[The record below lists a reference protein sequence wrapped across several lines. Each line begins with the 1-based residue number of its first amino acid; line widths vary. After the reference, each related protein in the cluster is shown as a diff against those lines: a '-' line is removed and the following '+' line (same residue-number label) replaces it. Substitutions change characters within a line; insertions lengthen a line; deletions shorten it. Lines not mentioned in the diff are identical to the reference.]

1 MENEIKKSIAE
12 AYVAGSFRPDLPEE
26 YGAGVYYKSTNPDS
40 HSEICM
46 NRLFRDA
53 EAAKMQEVAG
63 EIEAAKLAVKL
74 YQMEKPM
81 PERLV
86 IYYKSEGIGAW
97 AEGILEPEKPKEI
110 AYAYY
115 MQNVMNSINIEFRK
129 VNGDIGAEGHE
140 IAQGVANSVFMP
152 SWYVIS
158 EYHKDGEC
166 TEDIISEEIS
176 YESAR
181 KRMLAAAKERMEME
195 SGEEWGEEAFLDVL
209 ITREV
214 PEDFPYHV
222 QAGNFG
228 FSGTFGLD
236 YVMFRNKEFPTER
249 IIYRLSPDKKD

>member
-1 MENEIKKSIAE
+1 MQKEIKNSIAE
-12 AYVAGSFRPDLPEE
+12 AYVAGSFRSDLPEE

-40 HSEICM
+40 HSETCM

-53 EAAKMQEVAG
+53 EAAKMQESAG

-81 PERLV
+81 PESLV
-86 IYYKSEGIGAW
+86 IYYKSGGI
-97 AEGILEPEKPKEI
+97 
-110 AYAYY
+110 Y

-140 IAQGVANSVFMP
+140 IAQGVANSVFKP

-166 TEDIISEEIS
+166 TKGIISEEIS
-176 YESAR
+176 YEFAR

-195 SGEEWGEEAFLDVL
+195 SGEEWGDEAFLDIL

-236 YVMFRNKEFPTER
+236 YVMFRNIEFPTER

>member
-1 MENEIKKSIAE
+1 MEKEIKNSIAE
-12 AYVAGSFRPDLPEE
+12 AYVAGSFRSDLPEE

-40 HSEICM
+40 HSETCM

-53 EAAKMQEVAG
+53 EAAKMQESAG

-86 IYYKSEGIGAW
+86 IYYKSGGICAW

-140 IAQGVANSVFMP
+140 IAQGVANSVFKP

-166 TEDIISEEIS
+166 TKGIISEEIS
-176 YESAR
+176 YEFAR

-195 SGEEWGEEAFLDVL
+195 SGEEWGDEAFLDIL

-236 YVMFRNKEFPTER
+236 YVMFRNIEFPTER

>member
-1 MENEIKKSIAE
+1 MEKEIEKSIAE

-26 YGAGVYYKSTNPDS
+26 YGAGVYYKSTNPAS

-46 NRLFRDA
+46 ARLFRDA
-53 EAAKMQEVAG
+53 EVAKMQEAAG
-63 EIEAAKLAVKL
+63 ELEAAKLAIEL
-74 YQMEKPM
+74 YQMEKTM
-81 PERLV
+81 PEKLV
-86 IYYKSEGIGAW
+86 LYYES
-97 AEGILEPEKPKEI
+97 EI

-115 MQNVMNSINIEFRK
+115 MRNVMNAKNIEFRK
-129 VNGDIGAEGHE
+129 VSGDIGAEGYE
-140 IAQGVANSVFMP
+140 IAQGVANSVFKP

-166 TEDIISEEIS
+166 TKDFISEEIS

-181 KRMLAAAKERMEME
+181 KRMLTAAKERMEME
-195 SGEEWGEEAFLDVL
+195 SGEEWGKEAFLDVL

-236 YVMFRNKEFPTER
+236 YVMFRNKEFPAER